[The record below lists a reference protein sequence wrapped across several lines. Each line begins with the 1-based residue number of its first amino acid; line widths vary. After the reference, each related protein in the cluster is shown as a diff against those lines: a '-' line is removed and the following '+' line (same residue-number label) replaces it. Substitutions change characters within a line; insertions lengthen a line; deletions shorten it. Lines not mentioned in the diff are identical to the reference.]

1 MPRALAA
8 GIEDLT
14 PFFADRCWMFVY
26 LARQAHV
33 GVILRR
39 GPTEWW
45 RVTLWDTRS
54 DSFES
59 GQWFRGRLYPEKCD
73 LSPDGKLFVYF
84 GGKFNRRSEAG
95 GYKDT
100 WTAVSR
106 PPYLTA
112 LALWPIGGTW
122 GGSGIFL
129 DNNAVLLGSSDPDWP
144 KHHPN
149 HPPGPLQVLTHGD
162 LSKDDARHN
171 AVPGWLS
178 GWNKAEKYQD
188 SMGRDLVGKRSGDL
202 VLARYAPLHLS
213 PSRQPTLYSIYTA
226 DGRAAAL
233 FEAHWADWDQQ
244 GRLVATAGGRVLA
257 GELTQENKLR
267 WGQLAS
273 MHNDRPAPIVA
284 PAWARSW

>member
-1 MPRALAA
+1 M
-8 GIEDLT
+8 
-14 PFFADRCWMFVY
+14 
-26 LARQAHV
+26 
-33 GVILRR
+33 
-39 GPTEWW
+39 
-45 RVTLWDTRS
+45 
-54 DSFES
+54 
-59 GQWFRGRLYPEKCD
+59 
-73 LSPDGKLFVYF
+73 
-84 GGKFNRRSEAG
+84 
-95 GYKDT
+95 
-100 WTAVSR
+100 SR

-273 MHNDRPAPIVA
+273 MHDDRPAPIAA